1 MVSIAKRYT
10 NRGLQFLDLIQ
21 EGNIGLMK
29 AVDKFDY
36 QRGYKF
42 STYATWWVRQAITRA
57 IADQARTIR
66 IPVHMI
72 ETINKLVRA
81 QRQLQQE
88 LGREP
93 TTEELAQA
101 ARTAGRQGAQGAAHR
116 AGADLARDA
125 GGRRGR
131 IAPRATSSSTGA

>member
-1 MVSIAKRYT
+1 M
-10 NRGLQFLDLIQ
+10 QFLDLIQ

-29 AVDKFDY
+29 AVDKFEY
-36 QRGYKF
+36 RRGYKF

-72 ETINKLVRA
+72 ETINKLIRTS
-81 QRQLQQE
+81 RQMVQE

-93 TTEELAQA
+93 TNEELAKRLQLPVSKI
-101 ARTAGRQGAQGAAHR
+101 RKVLRVAQEPISLETPDR
-116 AGADLARDA
+116 
-125 GGRRGR
+125 RRGR
-131 IAPRATSSSTGA
+131 VAPGRFHRRPGGVSRPRRR